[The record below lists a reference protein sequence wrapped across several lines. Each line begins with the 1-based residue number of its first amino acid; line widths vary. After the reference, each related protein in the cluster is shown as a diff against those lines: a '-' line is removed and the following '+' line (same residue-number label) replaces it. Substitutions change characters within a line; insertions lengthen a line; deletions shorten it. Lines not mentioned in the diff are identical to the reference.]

1 MTKKDPLTEDE
12 AAVRMQAAFRGAKLR
27 GDLEKEY
34 ATIQIQALW
43 RGYMDRVRFDK
54 MIEALEAQLEDEDYE
69 DEEA

>member
-1 MTKKDPLTEDE
+1 
-12 AAVRMQAAFRGAKLR
+12 MQAALRGAKLGGISR
-27 GDLEKEY
+27 GVCHDSDPG
-34 ATIQIQALW
+34 AW

>member
-12 AAVRMQAAFRGAKLR
+12 AAVRMQVLRGAKLR